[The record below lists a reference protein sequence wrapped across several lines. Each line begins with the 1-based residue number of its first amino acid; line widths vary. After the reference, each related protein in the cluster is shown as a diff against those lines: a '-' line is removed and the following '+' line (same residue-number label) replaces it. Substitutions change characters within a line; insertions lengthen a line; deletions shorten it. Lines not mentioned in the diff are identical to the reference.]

1 MYRKISNKGDYLTQ
15 IPQGY
20 VTVQELEEIILEMSA
35 GFSFGYT
42 EDGKPGFKEPGGTEY
57 KPFISSVSGEDS
69 LILIIRVKFI
79 NLIGNME
86 DNLILK
92 QQVI

>member
-1 MYRKISNKGDYLTQ
+1 MNKNILKAVRDWCIGKFQIKGDYLTQ

-42 EDGKPGFKEPGGTEY
+42 EDGKPGFKEPGGT
-57 KPFISSVSGEDS
+57 
-69 LILIIRVKFI
+69 
-79 NLIGNME
+79 
-86 DNLILK
+86 
-92 QQVI
+92 